1 MFLSHRIT
9 RSELYL
15 KKINPA
21 ALRGMTAKAE
31 RIGAEK
37 LVRKQTHSSKA
48 GAREGLN

>member
-15 KKINPA
+15 KINPA